1 MKRGF
6 VLISTLA
13 LIVILSFI
21 ILILSRTI
29 YTDTLR
35 TTLFATSLEK
45 RIEIIN
51 YESFLVDTLIDN
63 SLLNRNLL
71 LAESELNFTIQS
83 KFPDLSIA
91 LEDYSTCFNLNSL
104 VKPFQNINVKNEE
117 HGKLF
122 TNLLTLSEIDKNL
135 HNELLDRIYDSLD
148 DDSLPETFGAEDL
161 YYISNGNLSL
171 NPDQLYFHNSQIKNV
186 EMLDGESLSR
196 IYSDLCAVPTTDIEF
211 NVNSLQGSN
220 TKVFLALFP
229 DINLNDIEKI
239 ILNRPLNGYI
249 TYKNLIDLTGID
261 SSKLDKS
268 FIIFKPNFIKINY
281 LMNLEGQIFN
291 FVSLLSLKR
300 GNFVVYRSLSR

>member
-171 NPDQLYFHNSQIKNV
+171 NPDQLYFHKSQIKNV

-211 NVNSLQGSN
+211 NVNSLQRSN

>member
-1 MKRGF
+1 MKKGF

-29 YTDTLR
+29 YSDTLR

-51 YESFLVDTLIDN
+51 YEKFLIDTLIDN

-71 LAESELNFTIQS
+71 LAENELNFNIQS
-83 KFPDLSIA
+83 KFPGLSIS

-104 VKPFQNINVKNEE
+104 VKPFQNINIKNEE
-117 HGKLF
+117 HGILF
-122 TNLLTLSEIDKNL
+122 KNLLILSDIDKNF

-148 DDSLPETFGAEDL
+148 DDSLPETYGAEDL

-171 NPDQLYFHNSQIKNV
+171 NPDQLYFHKSQIKNI
-186 EMLDGESLSR
+186 EMLNKAGLAR
-196 IYSDLCAVPTTDIEF
+196 IYNDLCAVPSTDIQF
-211 NVNSLQGSN
+211 NVNSLDALN
-220 TKVFLALFP
+220 AKVFLALFP
-229 DINLNDIEKI
+229 DLNLSDIEKI
-239 ILNRPLNGYI
+239 ILNRPANGYI
-249 TYKNLIDLTGID
+249 THKNLVDLTGID
-261 SSKLDKS
+261 SSKLNKS
-268 FIIFKPNFIKINY
+268 FIIFKPNFIKVNY

-300 GNFVVYRSLSR
+300 GDFVVYRSLSR

>member
-13 LIVILSFI
+13 LVVILSFI

-171 NPDQLYFHNSQIKNV
+171 NPDQLYFHKSQIKNV

>member
-171 NPDQLYFHNSQIKNV
+171 NPDQLYFHKSQIKNV

-211 NVNSLQGSN
+211 YVNSLQRSN

>member
-1 MKRGF
+1 MNKGF

-35 TTLFATSLEK
+35 TTLFATSVEK

-71 LAESELNFTIQS
+71 LAESELNFSIQS
-83 KFPDLSIA
+83 KFPDLTIA
-91 LEDYSTCFNLNSL
+91 LEDYSTCFNLNTL
-104 VKPFQNINVKNEE
+104 VKPFQNINIKNEE
-117 HGKLF
+117 HGKIF

-148 DDSLPETFGAEDL
+148 DDSLPETYGAEDL

-171 NPDQLYFHNSQIKNV
+171 NPDQLYFHKSQIKNV
-186 EMLDGESLSR
+186 EMLDGETLNR
-196 IYSDLCAVPTTDIEF
+196 IYSDLCAVPSTDIQF

-220 TKVFLALFP
+220 SKVFLALFP
-229 DINLNDIEKI
+229 DINLSDIEKI

-249 TYKNLIDLTGID
+249 TYNNLIDLTGID

>member
-1 MKRGF
+1 M
-6 VLISTLA
+6 ISTLA

-35 TTLFATSLEK
+35 TTLFASSLEK

-83 KFPDLSIA
+83 KFPDLTIA
-91 LEDYSTCFNLNSL
+91 LEDYSTCFNLNTL

-148 DDSLPETFGAEDL
+148 DDSLPETYGAEDL

-171 NPDQLYFHNSQIKNV
+171 NPDQLYFHKSQIKNV
-186 EMLDGESLSR
+186 GMLDGATLNR
-196 IYSDLCAVPTTDIEF
+196 IYSDLCAVPTTDIKF
-211 NVNSLQGSN
+211 NVNSLETSN

-229 DINLNDIEKI
+229 DINLSDIEKI

-249 TYKNLIDLTGID
+249 THKNLIDLTGID